1 MMIQDSHQGTDLLL
15 TDSARLLRK
24 LMDRRWQRLD
34 LSRAHWSML
43 ATLSSHDGLPRSQMS
58 NPLDIEKSTAGRL
71 IDQVEEQRLDQT
83 TAHCR
88 RPVPVGYS
96 SDRTG
101 AAPAGPDRVGGAG
114 CSHRDAARAVTR
126 PATMPVRD
134 AARREVE
141 SACGPGAAS
150 ATASRPVLQRWHK
163 LTWVSLPATVHSHC
177 AAPGVTQL
185 RRPG

>member
-43 ATLSSHDGLPRSQMS
+43 ATLSSHDGLPQPQMS
-58 NPLDIEKSTAGRL
+58 CQLDIGKSTAGRL

-96 SDRTG
+96 FGRTG

-114 CSHRDAARAVTR
+114 CPHRDAARAVTKA
-126 PATMPVRD
+126 ATASVRE
-134 AARREVE
+134 APTRGVE
-141 SACGPGAAS
+141 SARGAAAPS
-150 ATASRPVLQRWHK
+150 ATASRPVVERWHK
-163 LTWVSLPATVHSHC
+163 LTWVSLPATVSSVC
-177 AAPGVTQL
+177 AAPRLPQL
-185 RRPG
+185 RSPK